1 MNDKLLVKYSEHQY
15 IMYKLVYLGKQFPKS
30 NDMKTKIVRIYVTDN
45 DATDLSSSED
55 DEEMP
60 IVQNCV
66 KKQVSGIIMK

>member
-1 MNDKLLVKYSEHQY
+1 
-15 IMYKLVYLGKQFPKS
+15 MYKLVPLGKQFPKS

-60 IVQNCV
+60 IVQH
-66 KKQVSGIIMK
+66 

>member
-1 MNDKLLVKYSEHQY
+1 MKYSEHQY
-15 IMYKLVYLGKQFPKS
+15 IMYKLVPLGKQFPKS

-60 IVQNCV
+60 IVQH
-66 KKQVSGIIMK
+66 

>member
-1 MNDKLLVKYSEHQY
+1 MKYSEHQY
-15 IMYKLVYLGKQFPKS
+15 IMYKLVSLGKQFPKF

-60 IVQNCV
+60 IVQH
-66 KKQVSGIIMK
+66 